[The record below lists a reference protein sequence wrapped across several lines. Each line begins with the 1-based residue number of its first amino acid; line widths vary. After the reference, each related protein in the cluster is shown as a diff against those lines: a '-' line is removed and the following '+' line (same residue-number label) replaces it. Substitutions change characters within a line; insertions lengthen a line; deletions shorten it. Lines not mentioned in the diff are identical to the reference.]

1 MPCRLAATSDTRKVM
16 CVRSTGRE
24 YTDSASLNVLR
35 PLLGYTH
42 DTAHRLSWLVPV
54 TSATAQWT
62 MDVCFTGGPLF
73 HVNIMCRVITYGGVA
88 ITGEKEGRQA
98 IEGCKQYYSRVP

>member
-1 MPCRLAATSDTRKVM
+1 M

-42 DTAHRLSWLVPV
+42 DTQVKLVGNEYDSTV
-54 TSATAQWT
+54 
-62 MDVCFTGGPLF
+62 D
-73 HVNIMCRVITYGGVA
+73 N
-88 ITGEKEGRQA
+88 
-98 IEGCKQYYSRVP
+98 GCVLYRWALVSCQYNVSCHYV